1 MNFMNQLS
9 SRRNKNRV
17 SDELLYDTILQ
28 MCAAA
33 GPEKSVTPAAI
44 AQTLDPFGWQSLL
57 KRLRQTAVKQAR
69 AGLIYIMRKG
79 KPADPDN
86 FKGVYKLRL
95 VPGVDVEAHLQDPA
109 VNKGSG
115 VPTDSDSNNV

>member
-1 MNFMNQLS
+1 MKRS
-9 SRRNKNRV
+9 SRINSTRV
-17 SDELLYDTILQ
+17 SDELLYDTILE

-44 AQTLDPFGWQSLL
+44 ARALDEFTWQSLL
-57 KRLRQTAVKQAR
+57 KRLRITAVKQAQ

-79 KPADPDN
+79 KPADPND

-95 VPGVDVEAHLQDPA
+95 VPGVDVQAHLQDPE

-115 VPTDSDSNNV
+115 VKTEEKD